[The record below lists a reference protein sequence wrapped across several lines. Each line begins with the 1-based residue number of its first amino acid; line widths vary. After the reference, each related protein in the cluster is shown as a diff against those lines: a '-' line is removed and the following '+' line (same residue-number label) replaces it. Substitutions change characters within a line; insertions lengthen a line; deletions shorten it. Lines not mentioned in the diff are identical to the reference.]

1 MGILFLYWV
10 IIKDGLQELS
20 LKEYEEEWDTVYGYM
35 VLKLGDYR
43 LGYLEDE
50 WYRGDIDLPYYIKRG
65 VKCGTEMLQG
75 NDYFFQLLDWNLLD
89 LKIYYGKK
97 IKIQV
102 VHNQKNRI
110 EFEYYIS
117 FEDLINEVQR
127 VYKRYIE
134 DIKNIN
140 PIILTT
146 REMRLM
152 DEDYKIFMEKLIHRR
167 KK

>member
-1 MGILFLYWV
+1 M
-10 IIKDGLQELS
+10 
-20 LKEYEEEWDTVYGYM
+20 
-35 VLKLGDYR
+35 
-43 LGYLEDE
+43 
-50 WYRGDIDLPYYIKRG
+50 
-65 VKCGTEMLQG
+65 
-75 NDYFFQLLDWNLLD
+75 
-89 LKIYYGKK
+89 
-97 IKIQV
+97 IQV

>member
-1 MGILFLYWV
+1 MGYIEWV

-20 LKEYEEEWDTVYGYM
+20 LKEYDEVWDTVYGYI

-50 WYRGDIDLPYYIKRG
+50 WYRGGIDLPYYISRL
-65 VKCGTEMLQG
+65 VNCGIAMLQG
-75 NDYFFQLLDWNLLD
+75 EDYSFFLLDSNLLD